1 MLYFIRVNKS
11 LNETS
16 ERFRSPVFISIFR
29 NESESSQHTCNRCKV

>member
-16 ERFRSPVFISIFR
+16 ERFRSPVFISIL
-29 NESESSQHTCNRCKV
+29 ETDSSQHTCNRCKV